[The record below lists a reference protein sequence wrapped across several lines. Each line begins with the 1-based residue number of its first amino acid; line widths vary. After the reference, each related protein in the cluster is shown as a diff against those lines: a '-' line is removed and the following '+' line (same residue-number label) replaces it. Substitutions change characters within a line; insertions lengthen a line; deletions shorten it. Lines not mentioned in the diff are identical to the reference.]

1 MNTMMKA
8 AIVDHVDAPWT
19 LEDRPLPTVGPND
32 VLVRIH
38 ASGICGTDA
47 WITNGTLQFHPFPVL
62 LGHEGVGEV
71 VAVGDAVTARKVG
84 DRVGIPMVQAT
95 CGKCEACLK
104 ERPNSFV
111 SGINCT
117 GGPRLTGVT
126 VDGAFAEYIAADAE
140 GTVVLPEGISY
151 EDAAPTLCAG
161 YTVWAALRKAQ
172 PKPGATIG
180 VVGIGGLGHLAI
192 QYAKAAG
199 YRVVAVTKSAGKY
212 EVARQLG
219 ADEVVADGA
228 ALRAAGG
235 ADVLLHTS
243 NSHAAAVDAMNG
255 LQPWGK
261 VVVMGVA
268 TDEMNL
274 PAGPLAFQGYEVIGS
289 AHNGTEY
296 LMEALELVAQGK
308 VKPMIEVY
316 PKERIG
322 EAYEAT
328 STGRARFRSV
338 VTF

>member
-1 MNTMMKA
+1 M
-8 AIVDHVDAPWT
+8 
-19 LEDRPLPTVGPND
+19 
-32 VLVRIH
+32 RIH

-47 WITNGTLQFHPFPVL
+47 WMASGTLEFRPFPLL

-71 VAVGDAVTARKVG
+71 VAVGDAVTTRKIG
-84 DRVGIPMVQAT
+84 DRVGIPMVQQT
-95 CGKCEACLK
+95 CGQCEACLK
-104 ERPNSFV
+104 ERPNSFA
-111 SGINCT
+111 SAINCT

-140 GTVVLPEGISY
+140 GTIVLPEGISY
-151 EDAAPTLCAG
+151 EDAAPTMCAG
-161 YTVWAALRKAQ
+161 YTVWAALRRAE

-212 EVARQLG
+212 ELARQLG

-228 ALRAAGG
+228 ALQAAGG

-243 NSHAAAVDAMNG
+243 SSHASAIDAMNG
-255 LQPWGK
+255 LRPWGK

-268 TDEMNL
+268 TDELNL
-274 PAGPLAFQGYEVIGS
+274 PAGPVAFQGFEVIGS
-289 AHNGTEY
+289 AHNGNEY
-296 LMEALELVAQGK
+296 LVEALEIVAQGK

-328 STGRARFRSV
+328 RTGRTRFRSV